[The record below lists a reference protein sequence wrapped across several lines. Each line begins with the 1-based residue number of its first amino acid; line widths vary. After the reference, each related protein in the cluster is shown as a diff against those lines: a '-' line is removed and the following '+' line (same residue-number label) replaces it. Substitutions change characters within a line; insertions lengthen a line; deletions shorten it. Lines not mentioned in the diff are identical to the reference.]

1 MDIIKSNPYRIIGI
15 LVGTST
21 REEHSKTKKLK
32 MYIEAGQQVP
42 EDFSFP
48 IIGDLNRSSGNVEDA
63 ISKLNLNSDRV
74 NASLFWFYNGNS
86 VTDEPMFD
94 SLKASKEDSKEA
106 INAWVKLATSEDVT
120 KRNASAFQNLSTL
133 YLNGAFKKK
142 TISKKNL
149 EKGIIL
155 KLKFLESDFINDF
168 IKLSSDETY
177 KLSIDTLQIQ
187 FLTQVYSQIEK
198 VDITLGDWYL
208 ECISK
213 ISFTAK
219 QNYLN
224 DFVSKPI
231 DRIKTKIEETKVKRK
246 NDPSKGYDL
255 GLSLFEN
262 ENGKIK
268 TIQNILGKSNI
279 QFISASDKL
288 SDEILQCGIV
298 FFKKHRDTSTDPSAK
313 AMDLFKK
320 AKKLAVGSIAI
331 QRCQENTENLQ
342 EWIDEKPERDK
353 HNRISDD
360 LTALIEIFDRFE
372 RNAETIGNARILINL
387 SIPLLN
393 NIKNIL
399 GASDEMYL
407 KLSTRVASQAQS
419 YIIEEVNNA
428 QDNFDYKIAVD
439 RFGTLNKIKTAL
451 RTGWEVTNL
460 IGTLDMEYDYKTG
473 RFNQNKNA
481 LKNLCSQLNVSTPS
495 YSTSSLNTTPRPLT
509 SPKSSSTYT
518 APKSNSGNINW
529 GGWIFII
536 FFFIIVIMCISNG
549 SQNDYSGDTNYNLAF
564 DSAATVVDSAAAVV
578 DSAFA
583 YPYADTTAAI
593 VDTASAVAMPAE
605 QNRSPFIGNQLQ
617 NGSSPLDRC
626 FGPGFYEGNAIL
638 TIKNGGNSDAIV
650 CLYSTSKG
658 RTIRNEYVQ
667 KNSNFKMSNIPQD
680 YYKIRVF
687 YGNDWN
693 PNLENSCGTNGNF
706 ESDVNFSE
714 FDGEEYF
721 EDSSRGHTNATVTLY
736 SVANGNASSSP
747 INQSSFFN
755 K

>member
-1 MDIIKSNPYRIIGI
+1 MDIIKNNPYRIIGI

-21 REEHSKTKKLK
+21 RDEHNKTTKLK
-32 MYIEAGQQVP
+32 MYIEAGQEVP

-48 IIGDLNRSSGNVEDA
+48 IIGSLNRNIENVEDA
-63 ISKLNLNSDRV
+63 ISKLNLNNDRV
-74 NASLFWFYNGNS
+74 NASLFWFYNGNAI
-86 VTDEPMFD
+86 TDEPMFD
-94 SLKASKEDSKEA
+94 ALKASKEEAKEA
-106 INAWVKLATSEDVT
+106 IDVWIKLAGAADEVT

-133 YLNGAFKKK
+133 YLNSAFKKA
-142 TISKKNL
+142 TISKNNL
-149 EKGIIL
+149 EKGINL
-155 KLKFLESDFINDF
+155 KMKFLESDFINDF

-177 KLSIDTLQIQ
+177 KVSKEAIQIQ

-198 VDITLGDWYL
+198 VDATLLDWYL

-231 DRIKTKIEETKVKRK
+231 EHIKTRIEETKAKRK
-246 NDPSKGYDL
+246 EKPSKGYDL
-255 GLSLFEN
+255 GLNLFEN
-262 ENGKIK
+262 ENEKIK

-279 QFISASDKL
+279 QFTSISDKL

-298 FFKKHRDTSTDPSAK
+298 YFKKFRDTDTDPSAK

-353 HNRISDD
+353 HNRISTD

-372 RNAETIGNARILINL
+372 NHKETIGNARILINL
-387 SIPLLN
+387 CKPLLN

-428 QDNFDYKIAVD
+428 QDNFEYKIAMD
-439 RFGTLNKIKTAL
+439 RYGTLNIIKTAL

-473 RFNQNKNA
+473 RFSQNKEA
-481 LKNLCSQLNVSTPS
+481 LRGLCNQLDISTPS
-495 YSTSSLNTTPRPLT
+495 YSSSSSSGPSRPTYANTPSSSSTPRPSNT
-509 SPKSSSTYT
+509 PS
-518 APKSNSGNINW
+518 KSNSNDINW
-529 GGWIFII
+529 GGWIFGIII
-536 FFFIIVIMCISNG
+536 FIVVVKSCNAANK
-549 SQNDYSGDTNYNLAF
+549 NDNNYGPNDSIAADTTAI
-564 DSAATVVDSAAAVV
+564 AVDTAAVFA
-578 DSAFA
+578 DTSA
-583 YPYADTTAAI
+583 YVMDTTAAI
-593 VDTASAVAMPAE
+593 LPEENYS
-605 QNRSPFIGNQLQ
+605 SPYIGNQLQ
-617 NGSSPLDRC
+617 NGASPLDDC
-626 FGPGFYEGNAIL
+626 FGTGLYDGNATL
-638 TIKNGGNSDAIV
+638 TIKNGGNHDAIV
-650 CLYSTSKG
+650 CLYSTTQD

-667 KNSNFKMSNIPQD
+667 KNSSFKMSNIAQG

-693 PNLENSCGTNGNF
+693 PNLENSCGSNGNF
-706 ESDVNFSE
+706 ETDVDFAE
-714 FDGEEYF
+714 FDDTNFF
-721 EDSSRGHTNATVTLY
+721 EDSSRGYTNATVTLY
-736 SVANGNASSSP
+736 TVANGNAASSKIDPST
-747 INQSSFFN
+747 FFN